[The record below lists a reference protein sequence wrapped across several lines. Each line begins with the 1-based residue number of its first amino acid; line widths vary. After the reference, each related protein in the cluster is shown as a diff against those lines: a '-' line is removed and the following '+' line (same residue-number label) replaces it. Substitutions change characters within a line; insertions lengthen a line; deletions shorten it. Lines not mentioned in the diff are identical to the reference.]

1 MTGAASGSSVAK
13 VSRVVDDG
21 SVYIGEQRN
30 LWQDAARRFSKN
42 WLAVAGLVVIGIFL
56 VLATIGPH
64 IAPYDFLEQNIMK
77 AFQGASAEH
86 FLGTDDL
93 GRDVFSRMLY
103 GSRTA
108 ALVAFFTTIISLII
122 GVLVGT
128 WAGIRGGRTDEFMM
142 WISDLIQAMPSLL
155 LVILINTTMR
165 RPIVNWFDA
174 LYEQTKNPFYL
185 NTLWL
190 DYVLVFSALALI
202 SWPGLARLIRGQ
214 VLSINEEDYVLAAR
228 ALGASEAHIML
239 RHVIPN
245 ALGPLIVAVTAGM
258 GGAVLLEASLSFL
271 GIGIQPPNASWG
283 SMLEEGRRYWQIF
296 PHLMLIPAVTIGIVQ
311 VAFVF
316 LGDGLNDAL
325 DPRRNS

>member
-1 MTGAASGSSVAK
+1 MTGAAAGAR

-21 SVYIGEQRN
+21 SITIGEQRN
-30 LWQDAARRFSKN
+30 LWQDAARRFRRN
-42 WLAVAGLVVIGIFL
+42 WLAVGGLVVVACFL
-56 VLATIGPH
+56 VLATIGPR

-77 AFQGASAEH
+77 AFQGPSAEH

-93 GRDVFSRMLY
+93 GRDIFSRMLH
-103 GSRTA
+103 GARTA
-108 ALVAFFTTIISLII
+108 ALVAFSTTAISLFI
-122 GVLVGT
+122 GALVGA
-128 WAGIRGGRTDEFMM
+128 WSGIRGGLADEFLM
-142 WISDLIQAMPSLL
+142 WISDLIQAMPGLL
-155 LVILINTTMR
+155 LVILINTTLR
-165 RPIVNWFDA
+165 RPIVNWFDT
-174 LYEQTKNPFYL
+174 LYEQTRNPFFL

-190 DYVLVFSALALI
+190 DYALVFSALALI
-202 SWPGLARLIRGQ
+202 GWPGLARLVRGQ

-228 ALGASEAHIML
+228 ALGASEWHIML

-258 GGAVLLEASLSFL
+258 GGAIFLEAGLSFL

-325 DPRRNS
+325 DPRRTT

>member
-1 MTGAASGSSVAK
+1 MTSAATGAK

-21 SVYIGEQRN
+21 SIFIGEQRS
-30 LWQDAARRFSKN
+30 LWQDAARRFRRN
-42 WLAVAGLVVIGIFL
+42 WLAVGGLLIVVCFL

-64 IAPYDFLEQNIMK
+64 IAPYDFLEQNIVK
-77 AFQGASAEH
+77 AFQGPSAEH
-86 FLGTDDL
+86 SLGTDDL
-93 GRDVFSRMLY
+93 GRDIFSRMLH
-103 GSRTA
+103 GARTA
-108 ALVAFFTTIISLII
+108 ALVAFSTTAISLVI
-122 GVLVGT
+122 GVLVGA
-128 WAGIRGGRTDEFMM
+128 WSGIRGGLADEFMM
-142 WISDLIQAMPSLL
+142 WISDLIQAMPGLL
-155 LVILINTTMR
+155 LVILINTTLR
-165 RPIVNWFDA
+165 RPIVNWFDT
-174 LYEQTKNPFYL
+174 LYEQTKNPFFL

-202 SWPGLARLIRGQ
+202 GWPGLARLVRGQ

-228 ALGASEAHIML
+228 ALGASEWHIML

-258 GGAVLLEASLSFL
+258 GGAIFLEAGLSFL

>member
-1 MTGAASGSSVAK
+1 MRPPSSGAK

-21 SVYIGEQRN
+21 SIFVGEQRN
-30 LWQDAARRFSKN
+30 LWQDAARRFRKN
-42 WLAVAGLVVIGIFL
+42 WLAVAGFAVILLFLLLALV
-56 VLATIGPH
+56 GPH
-64 IAPYDFLEQNIMK
+64 VAPYDFLEQNIMK
-77 AFQGASAEH
+77 AFQGASSEH
-86 FLGTDDL
+86 VLGTDDL
-93 GRDVFSRMLY
+93 GRDVFSRMLH
-103 GSRTA
+103 GARTA
-108 ALVAFFTTIISLII
+108 ALVAFFTTIISLTI
-122 GVLVGT
+122 GVLVGG
-128 WAGIRGGRTDEFMM
+128 WAGIRGGKIDQFLM
-142 WISDLIQAMPSLL
+142 WISDLIQAMPGLL
-155 LVILINTTMR
+155 LVILINTTLR
-165 RPIVNWFDA
+165 RPIVNWFDS

-202 SWPGLARLIRGQ
+202 GWPGLARLVRGQ
-214 VLSINEEDYVLAAR
+214 VLSINEEAYVLAAR
-228 ALGASEAHIML
+228 ALGASERHIML
-239 RHVIPN
+239 RHIIPN
-245 ALGPLIVAVTAGM
+245 AMGPLVVAVTAGM

-296 PHLMLIPAVTIGIVQ
+296 PHLMLIPAITIGLVQ

>member
-1 MTGAASGSSVAK
+1 MSTANRGAK

-21 SVYIGEQRN
+21 SIFAGEQRN
-30 LWQDAARRFSKN
+30 LWQDAARRFSRN
-42 WLAVAGLVVIGIFL
+42 WLAVAGLAVIAVFL
-56 VLATIGPH
+56 FLALIGPH
-64 IAPYDFLEQNIMK
+64 AAPYDFLEQNIVK
-77 AFQGASAEH
+77 AYQGPSAEH
-86 FLGTDDL
+86 YLGTDDL
-93 GRDVFSRMLY
+93 GRDIFSRMLH
-103 GSRTA
+103 GARTA
-108 ALVAFFTTIISLII
+108 ALVAFFTTIISLVI
-122 GVLVGT
+122 GILVGG
-128 WAGIRGGRTDEFMM
+128 WSGIRGGRTDQFLM
-142 WISDLIQAMPSLL
+142 WISDLIQAMPGLL
-155 LVILINTTMR
+155 LVILINTTLR
-165 RPIVNWFDA
+165 RPIVNWFDV
-174 LYEQTKNPFYL
+174 LYEQTRNPFYL

-202 SWPGLARLIRGQ
+202 GWPGLARLIRGQ

-228 ALGASEAHIML
+228 ALGASEGHIML

-245 ALGPLIVAVTAGM
+245 ALGPLVVAVTAGM
-258 GGAVLLEASLSFL
+258 GGAILLEASLSFL

-325 DPRRNS
+325 DPRRIS

>member
-1 MTGAASGSSVAK
+1 MSMANRVAQ
-13 VSRVVDDG
+13 VSRIVDDG
-21 SVYIGEQRN
+21 SVYGGAQRN
-30 LWQDAARRFSKN
+30 LWQDAARRFRKN
-42 WLAVAGLVVIGIFL
+42 WLAVAGLVVIALFL
-56 VLATIGPH
+56 ILALFGPF
-64 IAPYDFLEQNIMK
+64 IAPYDFLEQNIVK
-77 AFQGASAEH
+77 AFQGSSGEH
-86 FLGTDDL
+86 LLGMDDL
-93 GRDVFSRMLY
+93 GRDILSRMLH
-103 GSRTA
+103 GARTA
-108 ALVAFFTTIISLII
+108 ALVAFFATIISLVI
-122 GVLVGT
+122 GVFVGG
-128 WAGIRGGRTDEFMM
+128 WAGIRGGRIDQFLM
-142 WISDLIQAMPSLL
+142 WFSDLIQAMPGLL
-155 LVILINTTMR
+155 LVILINTTLR
-165 RPIVNWFDA
+165 RPIINWFDV
-174 LYEQTKNPFYL
+174 LYEQTRNSFYL

-202 SWPGLARLIRGQ
+202 GWPGLARLIRGQ
-214 VLSINEEDYVLAAR
+214 VLSIGEEDYVLAAR

-245 ALGPLIVAVTAGM
+245 AMGPLVVAVTAGM
-258 GGAVLLEASLSFL
+258 GGAILLEASLSFL

>member
-1 MTGAASGSSVAK
+1 MNRAAGDSK

-21 SVYIGEQRN
+21 SVFIGEQRN
-30 LWQDAARRFSKN
+30 LWQDAARRFRKN
-42 WLAVAGLVVIGIFL
+42 WLAVAGLAVVVLFL
-56 VLATIGPH
+56 LLALIGPH

-77 AFQGASAEH
+77 AFQGASSEH

-93 GRDVFSRMLY
+93 GRDVFSRMLH
-103 GSRTA
+103 GARTA
-108 ALVAFFTTIISLII
+108 ALVAFFTTIISLLI

-128 WAGIRGGRTDEFMM
+128 WSGIHGGRTDQFLM
-142 WISDLIQAMPSLL
+142 WISDLIQAMPGLL
-155 LVILINTTMR
+155 LVILINTTLR
-165 RPIVNWFDA
+165 RPIVNWFDS

-202 SWPGLARLIRGQ
+202 GWPGLARLVRGQ

-296 PHLMLIPAVTIGIVQ
+296 PHLMLIPAVTIGLVQ